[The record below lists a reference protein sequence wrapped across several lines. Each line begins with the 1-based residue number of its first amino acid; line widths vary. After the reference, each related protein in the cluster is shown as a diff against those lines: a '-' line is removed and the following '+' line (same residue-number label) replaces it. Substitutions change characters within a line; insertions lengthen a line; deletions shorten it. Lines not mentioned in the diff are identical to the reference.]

1 MLQGNPRSSNGS
13 SGSHHQSILRRSP
26 RFLPQNNNRRPNS
39 SDDQVPSEPLSSP
52 QKTHLK
58 SNPISSNPVE
68 KTHFEKTHT
77 GYPGNGPG
85 GVLRR
90 SPRFAVSSPVDG
102 VGVSVE
108 PRRSRS
114 FSCPG
119 RTERN
124 DFDGDGVI
132 NFDRNGPVTG
142 SEGRGNVLRR
152 SLRLM
157 GFVSRTNGLDGFVV
171 EEEEGKRKRGS
182 LGKTAKDGKLD
193 YEMEREDRTICR
205 RSLRLMS
212 SVRVL
217 EGIGSGT
224 NGLDG
229 LVKENERGLRKGGGS
244 LVENLENKRSIK
256 KSTHLEPCNAKIKN
270 EERLNERRMS
280 LRSMSG
286 ANGGDKLLKEK
297 EAKEEDC
304 SSKMKQPKQS
314 DSKSGRQEEKNDRR
328 RSLRLLGLAHKVS
341 EESEGGFE
349 SCEELLKEKEK
360 ELRNGGSVVSGVLA
374 TPRLRMEGKKR
385 KIENVDDIGMA
396 SRTGDEDCISPGW
409 TRDQE
414 MALHKAYL
422 IVRPSPHFW
431 KKVSKMSLF
440 PLLRTCIS
448 WTTLDVGLLKVLGCY
463 LQGKTKKMKFRSNF
477 YVKKWGYQR
486 KVRDIGNTEVPGKS
500 AQECFDRIHSDLQTP
515 PEHRP
520 RLWTNKATTSPLS
533 HFSLSAGKPLR
544 QHKTQDKRVR
554 TNKQR
559 KLLSTKI
566 VRHLLRKHTL
576 VDKSQ
581 EADLFSVFENT
592 TNTSTKDFPEMPS
605 SPSTSMKQNIH
616 ERATSSHKKP
626 LSRLRNS
633 SSACSI
639 SPEVLKKVK
648 NMALHEKYIDQLHC
662 REERR
667 RVASAKASKALVAD
681 DGADCNAVRKI
692 DVKTAKTALAS
703 EARDFINHFHRMQ
716 ADDHLLKNEDSESSD
731 GDDEDEGDPY

>member
-1 MLQGNPRSSNGS
+1 MLQGNPRLSNGS
-13 SGSHHQSILRRSP
+13 SGSHHQNFLRRSP
-26 RFLPQNNNRRPNS
+26 RFLPQNNNRRPSS

-58 SNPISSNPVE
+58 SNPISSNPVG

-77 GYPGNGPG
+77 GYPGNGSG

-90 SPRFAVSSPVDG
+90 SPRFAVSSPVHG

-114 FSCPG
+114 FSCRG
-119 RTERN
+119 RTERS

-132 NFDRNGPVTG
+132 NFDQNGPVTG

-157 GFVSRTNGLDGFVV
+157 GFVGRANGLDGFVV
-171 EEEEGKRKRGS
+171 EEEEGKRKGGS
-182 LGKTAKDGKLD
+182 LDKTAKDGKLD
-193 YEMEREDRTICR
+193 YEMEREDRTICRR

-229 LVKENERGLRKGGGS
+229 LVKENERRMRKGGGS
-244 LVENLENKRSIK
+244 LVENLENKRPTK

-314 DSKSGRQEEKNDRR
+314 NSKSERQEEKNDLRK
-328 RSLRLLGLAHKVS
+328 SLRLMGLAHKVS

-349 SCEELLKEKEK
+349 GCEELLKEKEK

-374 TPRLRMEGKKR
+374 TPKLRMEGKKR

-396 SRTGDEDCISPGW
+396 SRTGDDDCISPGW

-414 MALHKAYL
+414 MALHRAYL
-422 IVRPSPHFW
+422 IARPSPHFW
-431 KKVSKMSLF
+431 KKVSKM
-440 PLLRTCIS
+440 
-448 WTTLDVGLLKVLGCY
+448 
-463 LQGKTKKMKFRSNF
+463 
-477 YVKKWGYQR
+477 
-486 KVRDIGNTEVPGKS
+486 VPGKS

-515 PEHRP
+515 PEHQP
-520 RLWTNKATTSPLS
+520 RLRTNKATTSPLS
-533 HFSLSAGKPLR
+533 HFSLSASKPLR
-544 QHKTQDKRVR
+544 QDKTQDKRVR

-576 VDKSQ
+576 SDKSQ

-616 ERATSSHKKP
+616 ERSTSSI
-626 LSRLRNS
+626 RNHS
-633 SSACSI
+633 Q
-639 SPEVLKKVK
+639 
-648 NMALHEKYIDQLHC
+648 D
-662 REERR
+662 
-667 RVASAKASKALVAD
+667 
-681 DGADCNAVRKI
+681 
-692 DVKTAKTALAS
+692 
-703 EARDFINHFHRMQ
+703 
-716 ADDHLLKNEDSESSD
+716 
-731 GDDEDEGDPY
+731 